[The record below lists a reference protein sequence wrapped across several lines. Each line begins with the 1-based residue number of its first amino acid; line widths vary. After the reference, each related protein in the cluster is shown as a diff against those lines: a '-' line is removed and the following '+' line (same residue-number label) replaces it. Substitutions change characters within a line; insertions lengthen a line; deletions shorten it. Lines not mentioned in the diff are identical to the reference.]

1 MDFAAIAGLTLFATV
16 AAFTPGPNNVML
28 AASGATF
35 GFRRTV
41 PHMLGV
47 IVGFAVMLLA
57 SGFGF
62 ATILGNFP
70 ALHRIMQVAGVA
82 FLVYL
87 AWKVGTAGRATTGNR
102 SNPVSFWQAAAFQ
115 LINPKG
121 LTLVASI
128 VAVFSSGPDSVS
140 ADMRI
145 WFPILLTL
153 TAGSACTWCV
163 FGQMIG
169 HLLKADIALRR
180 FNILMA
186 VLLLLS
192 LVPIVIGADTL
203 S

>member
-1 MDFAAIAGLTLFATV
+1 
-16 AAFTPGPNNVML
+16 
-28 AASGATF
+28 
-35 GFRRTV
+35 
-41 PHMLGV
+41 
-47 IVGFAVMLLA
+47 
-57 SGFGF
+57 
-62 ATILGNFP
+62 
-70 ALHRIMQVAGVA
+70 
-82 FLVYL
+82 
-87 AWKVGTAGRATTGNR
+87 
-102 SNPVSFWQAAAFQ
+102 
-115 LINPKG
+115 
-121 LTLVASI
+121 
-128 VAVFSSGPDSVS
+128 
-140 ADMRI
+140 MRI